1 MATGLGAAFASAAAA
16 VMYAQ
21 QNDPLPPLALPT
33 LDPSRLLRVV
43 YGHNPRFERPTAL
56 YLANVLARTKVLCK
70 LHLRLD
76 LGFSEVA
83 EESIGSLFRGIN
95 AETEAHIRRQAFNP
109 KDTQADRQSLVAATL
124 QSLSLGGTSSID
136 AQIAYARP
144 YLVSKIVPTN
154 AQTLAEAL
162 TDTHIARYLQWLE
175 VKTPDGKALLD
186 GSVYSESSAWTMAGR
201 KAPWTFDVLITNQLI
216 TSIEHNSSSVHSA
229 LRGGVINGITTESFY
244 ARYSTVSVLS
254 LFPMNSQD
262 PLSRSLRRD
271 IGGQTT
277 DAVEAAATVLTHE
290 LGHQLLHLGHPFG
303 RSACVMNPAQLLQ
316 FEAWAQGLD
325 AAECPVGSPDNASVP
340 GLFSKVDP

>member
-175 VKTPDGKALLD
+175 VKTPDGRALLD

-244 ARYSTVSVLS
+244 ARHSTVSVLS

-277 DAVEAAATVLTHE
+277 DAVKAAATVLTHE